1 MRTLVPQDL
10 KVSQNGGRR
19 YGSRGLRSRSNFM
32 ISHKPPDGAP
42 MTVLTDETHSEQQLL
57 LGRPPP
63 QFCTSRT
70 TVHLDVKELD
80 NKLRA
85 FM

>member
-1 MRTLVPQDL
+1 
-10 KVSQNGGRR
+10 
-19 YGSRGLRSRSNFM
+19 M